1 MMIAPIIAYPH
12 FHFDTVEMSA
22 RKQAKR
28 AELHKKWQ
36 DEWTDYYRVKQ
47 KNLVQSKD
55 KLKHYNLIKD
65 IEYVKN
71 YDNLKRNLF
80 YFMYRY
86 NTSLGTNLDVYV

>member
-12 FHFDTVEMSA
+12 FQFDTVEMSA
-22 RKQAKR
+22 RKQSKR

-36 DEWTDYYRVKQ
+36 DEWADYYRVKQ
-47 KNLVQSKD
+47 KNLIQSKD